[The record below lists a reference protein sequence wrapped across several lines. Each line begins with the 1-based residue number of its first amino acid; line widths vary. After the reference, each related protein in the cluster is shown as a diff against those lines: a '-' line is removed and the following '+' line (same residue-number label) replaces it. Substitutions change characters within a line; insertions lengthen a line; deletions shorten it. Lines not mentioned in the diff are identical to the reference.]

1 MWPETN
7 VNPVVFS
14 KGRRIINTIGCLP
27 RLTALR
33 RESKDLDHD
42 SSQNLRPRSASLS
55 PPSPLRMTPEPDTQR
70 LAVHVFLAPTRPL
83 VLKFSGNTQREADLV
98 RDRFAGR
105 DLNDGEEVGGDNPS
119 VKLAAAYMAASK
131 PSAIAA
137 EAKREQVAEDAKRKE
152 DEALESHSK
161 PKLASHMA
169 AATVAVVATT
179 TSKQASSAPKEAS
192 AAAMGGNGG
201 SSKGGVAHASDAQ
214 AIAEDKAKQK
224 HKQTQAL
231 SAKKLALHAAT
242 VGKAAGGRVSKA
254 KPLVAKEAVEAA
266 GAPEEAKAHAVA
278 SAAKGPKASSGAVA
292 AAAAAAKEP
301 AAKAVKGGSGGGE
314 TNEKLDN
321 VLQRIDR
328 LIRGY
333 TKGASSHPDFLKH
346 FQSGSSLP
354 KLQGGDGRSTQGG
367 GGVLYMPNRPP
378 PGQDKS

>member
-1 MWPETN
+1 
-7 VNPVVFS
+7 
-14 KGRRIINTIGCLP
+14 
-27 RLTALR
+27 
-33 RESKDLDHD
+33 
-42 SSQNLRPRSASLS
+42 
-55 PPSPLRMTPEPDTQR
+55 
-70 LAVHVFLAPTRPL
+70 

-105 DLNDGEEVGGDNPS
+105 DLNDGEEGGGDNPS

-137 EAKREQVAEDAKRKE
+137 EAKREQVAEEAKRKE

-161 PKLASHMA
+161 PKLASHTA

-179 TSKQASSAPKEAS
+179 TSKQASSSPKEAS

-214 AIAEDKAKQK
+214 AIAEDKAKHK
-224 HKQTQAL
+224 HKHKQAL
-231 SAKKLALHAAT
+231 SAKKLALHAAAA
-242 VGKAAGGRVSKA
+242 GKAAGGRVSKA

-266 GAPEEAKAHAVA
+266 GAPKEAKAHAVA
-278 SAAKGPKASSGAVA
+278 SAAKGPKASSGAA

-354 KLQGGDGRSTQGG
+354 KLQGGDGRSAQGG

-378 PGQDKS
+378 PGQEKS